1 MARQIG
7 VGLDDQLVYRALIFK
22 LYSGIHNMDLKTYT
36 TADGTEYQYHKVE
49 AFGPYGTRGPATAQ
63 VTSAINDHQHSLLN
77 GRYFNTQALIPQI
90 TGIVEQQLPQWQM
103 VAGSERTP

>member
-7 VGLDDQLVYRALIFK
+7 VGLDNQPVYRALIFK
-22 LYSGIHNMDLKTYT
+22 LYSGVHTMDLQTYT

-49 AFGPYGTRGPATAQ
+49 AFGPYGTKGPATAQ
-63 VTSAINDHQHSLLN
+63 VTSAIRD
-77 GRYFNTQALIPQI
+77 FNHTITYTPTHRSWMPSQI
-90 TGIVEQQLPQWQM
+90 TGIVEQQLPQWQV